1 MLPFFPPPLTGEGVG
16 GVKVSSME
24 AFPRWIII
32 LIVLIVVARLAAVMS
47 RRFGLP
53 AVTIQLLIG
62 VLLGPS
68 LLNLLGSPIIL
79 GTWGSPSRSPVHSIL
94 KILAEIGLIQLM
106 FLAGL
111 EVDWRELK
119 KILKLS
125 FSVGTWGFVL
135 TAVSVAIITR
145 VFVDRWSEA
154 LAVSAIVSASSFG
167 TSIYYFSEMKILGSR
182 AAVMASGAAILS
194 GLLAILLMIGSQA
207 TNYAMIYGP
216 SKMAIAV
223 SWFLGKLI
231 MFFAVAYFLTSRF
244 LKLVAKTGF
253 GRNVPRPACGG
264 IGGVKGHNMKENYI
278 TGKPRP
284 VARELPKRPRQ
295 MLIGYLLLVASL
307 YAWAA
312 MHFGS
317 FAAVGVAS
325 LGGALIGMSNL
336 GVKEKIAKGFESILA
351 SIPLGILFMVIGME
365 VNLKAAEGSFIFLAV
380 LLAAVV
386 GAKLIGYWIATNK
399 GYQSLRERVL
409 IMFGVLP
416 QGEMGILIAAYLF
429 SRGLVSPSS
438 FNAVIIV
445 VIVLTML
452 TPIVMKVAQIKFNF
466 QVNVAP
472 SFTGGEERHRR

>member
-1 MLPFFPPPLTGEGVG
+1 MD
-16 GVKVSSME
+16 
-24 AFPRWIII
+24 AFPQWIII
-32 LIVLIVVARLAAVMS
+32 LIALIVLARVAAFLA
-47 RRFGLP
+47 RRFDIP
-53 AVTIQLLIG
+53 TVTLQLLIG
-62 VLLGPS
+62 ILLGPS
-68 LLNLLGSPIIL
+68 VLNLLGVPMVL
-79 GTWGSPSRSPVHSIL
+79 GTWGSPSPGPLHSVL
-94 KILAEIGLIQLM
+94 KTIAEIGLIQLM

-111 EVDWRELK
+111 EMDWRELK

-167 TSIYYFSEMKILGSR
+167 ISIYYLREMKALGSR
-182 AAVMASGAAILS
+182 VGIVVSGAAILS

-244 LKLVAKTGF
+244 IKLVAKTGF
-253 GRNVPRPACGG
+253 
-264 IGGVKGHNMKENYI
+264 E
-278 TGKPRP
+278 
-284 VARELPKRPRQ
+284 KRPRQ
-295 MLIGYLLLVASL
+295 MVIGYLLLVASL

-336 GVKEKIAKGFESILA
+336 EVKERISKGFGSVLA
-351 SIPLGILFMVIGME
+351 SVPVGVLFVMLGME
-365 VNLKAAEGSFIFLAV
+365 VNLKEAGGYLNFLIV
-380 LLAAVV
+380 LLVAIV
-386 GAKLIGYWIATNK
+386 GAKLVGSWIATRREFD
-399 GYQSLRERVL
+399 SLRERVL
-409 IMFGVLP
+409 FIIGILP
-416 QGEMGILIAAYLF
+416 QGEMGMLIAAYLF

-438 FNAVIIV
+438 FNAVITV
-445 VIVLTML
+445 VIALTML
-452 TPIVMKVAQIKFNF
+452 TPIVMKVAQIKFNI
-466 QVNVAP
+466 QVNVVP
-472 SFTGGEERHRR
+472 SLTGGEERHRR

>member
-1 MLPFFPPPLTGEGVG
+1 
-16 GVKVSSME
+16 ME

-167 TSIYYFSEMKILGSR
+167 ISIYYFSEMKILGSR
-182 AAVMASGAAILS
+182 AVVMASGAAILS

-244 LKLVAKTGF
+244 LKLVARTGF
-253 GRNVPRPACGG
+253 
-264 IGGVKGHNMKENYI
+264 E
-278 TGKPRP
+278 
-284 VARELPKRPRQ
+284 KRPRQ

-336 GVKEKIAKGFESILA
+336 GVKEKIAKGFGSVLA
-351 SIPLGILFMVIGME
+351 SIPVGVFLVVLGME
-365 VNLKAAEGSFIFLAV
+365 VNLKEAGGYQNFLIV
-380 LLAAVV
+380 LLVAIV
-386 GAKLIGYWIATNK
+386 GAKLIGPWIATRREFN
-399 GYQSLRERVL
+399 SLRERVL

-445 VIVLTML
+445 VIALTML
-452 TPIVMKVAQIKFNF
+452 TPILMKLVSTEFRVQATPVRVVESKN
-466 QVNVAP
+466 
-472 SFTGGEERHRR
+472 R

>member
-1 MLPFFPPPLTGEGVG
+1 
-16 GVKVSSME
+16 ME
-24 AFPRWIII
+24 QFTYIAIYLVLI
-32 LIVLIVVARLAAVMS
+32 IVLTRIGALLA
-47 RRFGLP
+47 RRFDIP
-53 AVTIQLLIG
+53 TVTIQLLIG
-62 VLLGPS
+62 ILLGPS
-68 LLNLLGSPIIL
+68 VLNLLGVPMVL
-79 GTWGSPSRSPVHSIL
+79 GTWGSPSPGPLHSVL
-94 KILAEIGLIQLM
+94 KTIAEIGLIQLM

-167 TSIYYFSEMKILGSR
+167 ISIYYLREMKTLGSR
-182 AAVMASGAAILS
+182 VGIVVSGAAILS
-194 GLLAILLMIGSQA
+194 GLLAILLMIASQA

-244 LKLVAKTGF
+244 IKLVARTGF
-253 GRNVPRPACGG
+253 
-264 IGGVKGHNMKENYI
+264 E
-278 TGKPRP
+278 
-284 VARELPKRPRQ
+284 KRPRQ

-325 LGGALIGMSNL
+325 LGGALIGMLNL
-336 GVKEKIAKGFESILA
+336 EVKERISKGFGSVLA
-351 SIPLGILFMVIGME
+351 SVPVGVLFVMLGME
-365 VNLKAAEGSFIFLAV
+365 VNLKEAGGYLNFLIV
-380 LLAAVV
+380 LLVAIV
-386 GAKLIGYWIATNK
+386 GAKLVGSWIATRREFD
-399 GYQSLRERVL
+399 SLRERAL
-409 IMFGVLP
+409 IVIGILP
-416 QGEMGILIAAYLF
+416 QGEMGMLIAAYLF

-438 FNAVIIV
+438 FNAVITV

-452 TPIVMKVAQIKFNF
+452 TPIVMEVAQIKFNI

-472 SFTGGEERHRR
+472 SLTGGEERHRR

>member
-1 MLPFFPPPLTGEGVG
+1 
-16 GVKVSSME
+16 ME

-167 TSIYYFSEMKILGSR
+167 ISIYYFSEMKILGSR
-182 AAVMASGAAILS
+182 AVVMASGAAILS

-244 LKLVAKTGF
+244 LKLVARTGF
-253 GRNVPRPACGG
+253 
-264 IGGVKGHNMKENYI
+264 E
-278 TGKPRP
+278 
-284 VARELPKRPRQ
+284 KRPRQ

-336 GVKEKIAKGFESILA
+336 EVKERISKGFGSVLA
-351 SIPLGILFMVIGME
+351 SIPVGVFLVVLGME
-365 VNLKAAEGSFIFLAV
+365 VNLKEAGGYQNFLIV
-380 LLAAVV
+380 LLVAIV
-386 GAKLIGYWIATNK
+386 GAKLIGPWIATRREFN
-399 GYQSLRERVL
+399 SLRERVL

-445 VIVLTML
+445 VIALTML
-452 TPIVMKVAQIKFNF
+452 TPILMKLVSTEFRVQATPVRVVESKN
-466 QVNVAP
+466 
-472 SFTGGEERHRR
+472 R